1 VNGQGPARAILAI
14 VLAVVAAAA
23 GAARADEMDGW
34 CAQVKKA
41 SSVVICSDA
50 ELREQAIGRNK
61 LFGAARAKLSPEAY
75 KLMTEDQQRWIE
87 ASTARCG
94 VALDGPPPALPIPQD
109 VIDCFRR
116 ESGERTAYL
125 PHLISRWIGN
135 DIYQHASGTPWASI
149 EAHYAWDT
157 CTETA
162 VDKFADQP
170 EPAETVATAAVASCL
185 SEKIL
190 LAQESIKDPIM
201 QRVGATLGDMEQSIE
216 NSSRP
221 SLLARVMAIRAARAK
236 LRKDNPVAKPAIDYN
251 RM

>member
-1 VNGQGPARAILAI
+1 MRRVLPLFAFVVTLASGP
-14 VLAVVAAAA
+14 
-23 GAARADEMDGW
+23 GAMFADEMDGW
-34 CAQVKKA
+34 CAQVKK
-41 SSVVICSDA
+41 SVEYLIICADP
-50 ELREQAIGRNK
+50 ELRRQAVARNK
-61 LFGAARAKLSPEAY
+61 LFDAARAELSPEAY

-135 DIYQHASGTPWASI
+135 DIYQRAGGTPWAEI
-149 EAHYAWDT
+149 EARDAWDT

-162 VDKFADQP
+162 VDKFSDQP
-170 EPAETVATAAVASCL
+170 EPAETVVTAAVASCL

-201 QRVGATLGDMEQSIE
+201 RRVGAALADMEQSIE

-221 SLLARVMAIRAARAK
+221 SLLARVMAVRAARAK
-236 LRKDNPVAKPAIDYN
+236 LRKENPEAKPAIDYG